1 MKLHMNFQNSIERG
15 ALNVMI
21 PRIYTTVHAL
31 KHEEH
36 SLKIISRGFWLAQLE
51 ECVTLDVS
59 EPLLGGE
66 IT

>member
-1 MKLHMNFQNSIERG
+1 MNFQNSIERG

-36 SLKIISRGFWLAQLE
+36 SLKIISNWLAQLE

-59 EPLLGGE
+59 EPPLGGE